1 MSTKNDGKQ
10 KEGLPIKLKSRLA
23 VRNGGVNSIS
33 RDLIHEY
40 VSKKHKEGQESRD
53 KGNYLIREVK
63 DFKDAIERDPVIRM
77 CFYGA
82 LDGIP

>member
-10 KEGLPIKLKSRLA
+10 KEGLPMKLKSRLA

-40 VSKKHKEGQESRD
+40 VSKKHKEGQ
-53 KGNYLIREVK
+53 
-63 DFKDAIERDPVIRM
+63 
-77 CFYGA
+77 
-82 LDGIP
+82 